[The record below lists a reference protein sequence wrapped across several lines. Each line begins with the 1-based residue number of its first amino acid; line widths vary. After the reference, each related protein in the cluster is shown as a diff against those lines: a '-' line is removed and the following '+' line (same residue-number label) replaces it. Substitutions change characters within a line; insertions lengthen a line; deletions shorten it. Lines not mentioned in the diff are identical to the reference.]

1 MEQPKHIEFEHEE
14 ETISRLGHSLC
25 FDMPARQLPKCQ
37 GYVQV
42 ADRGD
47 LNLVQE
53 WILTDDGLKWKTP
66 MYLKTGDECWLSS
79 VRVPLG
85 KCVNSTI
92 FNARGKR

>member
-1 MEQPKHIEFEHEE
+1 MEKTKRIEFKYEE
-14 ETISRLGHSLC
+14 DTISRLGHSLC
-25 FDMPARQLPKCQ
+25 FGLHGRQLPKCQ
-37 GYVQV
+37 GHEPV
-42 ADRGD
+42 ACRRD

-85 KCVNSTI
+85 KCVNATI
-92 FNARGKR
+92 FNPRVER